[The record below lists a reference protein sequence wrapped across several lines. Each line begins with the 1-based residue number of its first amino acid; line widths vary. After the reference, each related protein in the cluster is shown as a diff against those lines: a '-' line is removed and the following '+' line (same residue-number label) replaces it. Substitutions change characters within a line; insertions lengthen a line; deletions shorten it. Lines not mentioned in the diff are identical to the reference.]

1 MLGKRHKLVNIS
13 HSTNEEDRQE
23 ICIFSVFLHE
33 SHGMTDGENIS
44 LTAILEIYTETDH
57 FYKEN
62 KVGFIAKTSVLVF
75 L

>member
-1 MLGKRHKLVNIS
+1 M
-13 HSTNEEDRQE
+13 
-23 ICIFSVFLHE
+23 F
-33 SHGMTDGENIS
+33 DGEEIR
-44 LTAILEIYTETDH
+44 LTAMLEIFTKTDH